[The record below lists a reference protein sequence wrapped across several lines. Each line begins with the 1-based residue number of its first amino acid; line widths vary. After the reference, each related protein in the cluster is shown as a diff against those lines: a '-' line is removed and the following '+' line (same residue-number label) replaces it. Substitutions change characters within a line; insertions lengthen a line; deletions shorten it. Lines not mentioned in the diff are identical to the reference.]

1 MLALLRVWE
10 AKSAPLWDGTGPP
23 QIPELGGS
31 STRTETHGLGPLFP
45 ASSVVICPSIH
56 KGSPSSEHFSVQS
69 ALMLNALRSL
79 TPVPHFVLFCALLP
93 TGQRPAAPSRNA
105 YTGGRK
111 YSHSCLPTSVGGWG
125 AHRDNISGA
134 LFPPSHRGHVS
145 QGTPEAFR
153 HSTPIPIRHC

>member
-1 MLALLRVWE
+1 MGQDLPKSQSWE
-10 AKSAPLWDGTGPP
+10 VAAPGQKPMAWDHSFLPP
-23 QIPELGGS
+23 PW
-31 STRTETHGLGPLFP
+31 
-45 ASSVVICPSIH
+45 VIYPSIH

-93 TGQRPAAPSRNA
+93 TGQRPAAPSGNA